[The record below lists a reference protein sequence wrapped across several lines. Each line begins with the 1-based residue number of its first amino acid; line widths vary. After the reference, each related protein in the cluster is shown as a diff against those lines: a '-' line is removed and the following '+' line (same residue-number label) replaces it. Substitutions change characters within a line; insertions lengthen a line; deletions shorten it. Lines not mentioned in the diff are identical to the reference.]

1 MAGTFSYNK
10 FEKLKSRKQIELL
23 FAKGKS
29 ISSFPVKVFYLPVEH
44 TPVHPV
50 QVGVG
55 VSARNFKKAVDRNTI
70 KRRMREAYRLH
81 KLPLHEHLIT
91 NQKSVAVFILWIDKQ
106 LPTAAALQD
115 LMPTVLD
122 NLIKQLGCK

>member
-23 FAKGKS
+23 FAQGKS

-55 VSARNFKKAVDRNTI
+55 VFARNFKKAVDRNTI

-115 LMPTVLD
+115 LMPGVLEK
-122 NLIKQLGCK
+122 LIKQLG

>member
-1 MAGTFSYNK
+1 MLATFSYNK

-29 ISSFPVKVFYLPVEH
+29 ISAFPVKVFYLPINH
-44 TPVHPV
+44 TPLHPV

-55 VSARNFKKAVDRNTI
+55 VSARNFKKAVDRNTT

-81 KLPLHEHLIT
+81 KLPLHEHLVAAE
-91 NQKSVAVFILWIDKQ
+91 KSVAVFILWIDKQ
-106 LPTAAALQD
+106 LPTTEVLQD
-115 LMPTVLD
+115 LMPTVVEK
-122 NLIKQLGCK
+122 LIKQLG

>member
-29 ISSFPVKVFYLPVEH
+29 ISAFPVKVFYLPVEH

-81 KLPLHEHLIT
+81 KLPLHEHLVAQ
-91 NQKSVAVFILWIDKQ
+91 QKSVAVFILWIDKQ
-106 LPTAAALQD
+106 MPTTAALQD
-115 LMPTVLD
+115 LMPAVIEK
-122 NLIKQLGCK
+122 LIKQLG

>member
-23 FAKGKS
+23 FAQGKS
-29 ISSFPVKVFYLPVEH
+29 ISSFPVKVFYLPVVH
-44 TPVHPV
+44 TPEHPV

-81 KLPLHEHLIT
+81 KLPLHEHLI
-91 NQKSVAVFILWIDKQ
+91 AKQ
-106 LPTAAALQD
+106 
-115 LMPTVLD
+115 
-122 NLIKQLGCK
+122 

>member
-29 ISSFPVKVFYLPVEH
+29 ISAFPVKVFYLPVDH

-81 KLPLHEHLIT
+81 KLPLHEHLVAQ
-91 NQKSVAVFILWIDKQ
+91 QKSVAVFILWIDKQ
-106 LPTAAALQD
+106 MPTTAALQD
-115 LMPTVLD
+115 LMPAVIEK
-122 NLIKQLGCK
+122 LIKQLG

>member
-23 FAKGKS
+23 FAQGKS
-29 ISSFPVKVFYLPVEH
+29 ISSFPVKVFYLPVDNS
-44 TPVHPV
+44 PLHPV

-70 KRRMREAYRLH
+70 KRRLREAYRLH
-81 KLPLHEHLIT
+81 KLPLHEHLMAQ
-91 NQKSVAVFILWIDKQ
+91 QKSVAVFILWIDKQ
-106 LPTAAALQD
+106 LPTTEALQD
-115 LMPTVLD
+115 LMPAVVEK
-122 NLIKQLGCK
+122 LITQLG

>member
-1 MAGTFSYNK
+1 MASTFSYNK

-29 ISSFPVKVFYLPVEH
+29 ISAFPVKVFYLPVDH

-81 KLPLHEHLIT
+81 KLPLHEHLVAQ
-91 NQKSVAVFILWIDKQ
+91 QKSVAVFILWIDKQ
-106 LPTAAALQD
+106 MPTTSVLQD
-115 LMPTVLD
+115 LMPAVIEK
-122 NLIKQLGCK
+122 LIKQLG

>member
-23 FAKGKS
+23 FAQGKS
-29 ISSFPVKVFYLPVEH
+29 ISSFPVKVFYLPVDNS
-44 TPVHPV
+44 PLHPV

-81 KLPLHEHLIT
+81 KLPLHDHLIT

-106 LPTAAALQD
+106 LPTTEVLQD
-115 LMPTVLD
+115 LMPGVLEK
-122 NLIKQLGCK
+122 LIKQLG

>member
-29 ISSFPVKVFYLPVEH
+29 ISAFPVKVFYLPVEH

-81 KLPLHEHLIT
+81 KLPLHEHLVAAE
-91 NQKSVAVFILWIDKQ
+91 KSVAVFILWIDKQ
-106 LPTAAALQD
+106 LPTSAALQD
-115 LMPTVLD
+115 LMPTVIEK
-122 NLIKQLGCK
+122 LIKQLG

>member
-29 ISSFPVKVFYLPVEH
+29 ISAFPVKVFYLPVEY
-44 TPVHPV
+44 TPEHPV

-81 KLPLHEHLIT
+81 KLPLHEQLVAQ
-91 NQKSVAVFILWIDKQ
+91 QKSVAVFILWIDKQ
-106 LPTAAALQD
+106 IPTTAALQD
-115 LMPTVLD
+115 LMPTVIEK
-122 NLIKQLGCK
+122 LIKQLG

>member
-44 TPVHPV
+44 TPEHPV

-81 KLPLHEHLIT
+81 KLPLHEHLMAE
-91 NQKSVAVFILWIDKQ
+91 QKSVAVFILWIDKQ
-106 LPTAAALQD
+106 LPTAAALED
-115 LMPTVLD
+115 LMPGVLEK
-122 NLIKQLGCK
+122 LIKQLG

>member
-1 MAGTFSYNK
+1 MACTFSYNK
-10 FEKLKSRKQIELL
+10 IEKLKSRKQIELL
-23 FAKGKS
+23 FAQGKS

-44 TPVHPV
+44 TPEHPV

-81 KLPLHEHLIT
+81 KLPLHEHLIAK
-91 NQKSVAVFILWIDKQ
+91 QKSVAVFILWIDKQ
-106 LPTAAALQD
+106 LPTTAALQD
-115 LMPTVLD
+115 LMPTVIEK
-122 NLIKQLGCK
+122 LIKQLG

>member
-1 MAGTFSYNK
+1 MVGTFSYNK
-10 FEKLKSRKQIELL
+10 FEKLKSRKQIERL

-29 ISSFPVKVFYLPVEH
+29 IASFPVKVFYLPVEY

-55 VSARNFKKAVDRNTI
+55 VSARNFKKAVDRNNI

-81 KLPLHEHLIT
+81 KLPLHEHLVAQ
-91 NQKSVAVFILWIDKQ
+91 QKSVAVFILWIDKQ
-106 LPTAAALQD
+106 MPTTAALQD
-115 LMPTVLD
+115 LMPTVIEK
-122 NLIKQLGCK
+122 LIKQIG

>member
-29 ISSFPVKVFYLPVEH
+29 ISAFPVKVFYLPVEH

-81 KLPLHEHLIT
+81 KLPLHEHLVAQ
-91 NQKSVAVFILWIDKQ
+91 QKSVAVFILWIDKQ
-106 LPTAAALQD
+106 MPTTVALQD
-115 LMPTVLD
+115 LMPTVIEK
-122 NLIKQLGCK
+122 LIKQLG

>member
-29 ISSFPVKVFYLPVEH
+29 ISAFPVKVFYLPVEH

-55 VSARNFKKAVDRNTI
+55 VSARNFKKSVDRNTI

-81 KLPLHEHLIT
+81 KLPLHEHLVAQ
-91 NQKSVAVFILWIDKQ
+91 QKSVAVFILWIDKQ
-106 LPTAAALQD
+106 MPTTAALQD
-115 LMPTVLD
+115 LMPAVIEK
-122 NLIKQLGCK
+122 LIKQLG

>member
-1 MAGTFSYNK
+1 MPGTFSYNK

-29 ISSFPVKVFYLPVEH
+29 IASFPVKVFYLPVEH

-81 KLPLHEHLIT
+81 KLPLHEHLVAQ
-91 NQKSVAVFILWIDKQ
+91 QKSVVVFILWIDKQ
-106 LPTAAALQD
+106 IPTTAALQD
-115 LMPTVLD
+115 LMPTVIEK
-122 NLIKQLGCK
+122 LIKQLG

>member
-23 FAKGKS
+23 FAQGKS
-29 ISSFPVKVFYLPVEH
+29 ISSFPVKVFYLRVEH
-44 TPVHPV
+44 TPEHPV

-81 KLPLHEHLIT
+81 KLPLHDHLIT

-106 LPTAAALQD
+106 LATTEVLQD
-115 LMPTVLD
+115 LMPTVVEK
-122 NLIKQLGCK
+122 LIKQLG

>member
-115 LMPTVLD
+115 LMPGVLEK
-122 NLIKQLGCK
+122 LIKQLG

>member
-1 MAGTFSYNK
+1 MSATFSYNK

-29 ISSFPVKVFYLPVEH
+29 ISAFPVKVFYLPVEH
-44 TPVHPV
+44 TPMHPV

-70 KRRMREAYRLH
+70 KRRLREAYRLH
-81 KLPLHEHLIT
+81 KLPLHQHLLT
-91 NQKSVAVFILWIDKQ
+91 EQKSVAVFILWIDKQ
-106 LPTAAALQD
+106 LPTSAALQD
-115 LMPTVLD
+115 LMPTVIEK
-122 NLIKQLGCK
+122 LIKQLG

>member
-23 FAKGKS
+23 FAQGKS

-44 TPVHPV
+44 TPEHPV

-115 LMPTVLD
+115 LMPGVLEK
-122 NLIKQLGCK
+122 LIKQLG

>member
-1 MAGTFSYNK
+1 MTGTFSYNK

-29 ISSFPVKVFYLPVEH
+29 ISAFPVKVFYLPVEN
-44 TPVHPV
+44 TPMHPV

-81 KLPLHEHLIT
+81 KLPLHEHLVAQ
-91 NQKSVAVFILWIDKQ
+91 QKSVAVFILWIDKQ
-106 LPTAAALQD
+106 MPTTAALQD
-115 LMPTVLD
+115 LMPAVIEK
-122 NLIKQLGCK
+122 LIKQLG

>member
-29 ISSFPVKVFYLPVEH
+29 ISAFPVKVFYLPVEH
-44 TPVHPV
+44 TPMHPV

-70 KRRMREAYRLH
+70 KRRIREAYRLH
-81 KLPLHEHLIT
+81 KLPLHEHLKT
-91 NQKSVAVFILWIDKQ
+91 EQKSVAVFILWIDKQ

-115 LMPTVLD
+115 LMPTVIEK
-122 NLIKQLGCK
+122 LIKQLG

>member
-29 ISSFPVKVFYLPVEH
+29 ISAFPVKVFYLPVEH
-44 TPVHPV
+44 TPMHPV

-81 KLPLHEHLIT
+81 KLPLHQHLVAAE
-91 NQKSVAVFILWIDKQ
+91 KSVAVFILWIDKQ
-106 LPTAAALQD
+106 LPTSAALQD
-115 LMPTVLD
+115 LMPTVIEK
-122 NLIKQLGCK
+122 LIKQLG

>member
-1 MAGTFSYNK
+1 MSATFSYNK

-29 ISSFPVKVFYLPVEH
+29 ISAFPVKVFYLPIDH
-44 TPVHPV
+44 TPMHPV

-70 KRRMREAYRLH
+70 KRRLREAYRLH
-81 KLPLHEHLIT
+81 KLPLHQHLLT
-91 NQKSVAVFILWIDKQ
+91 EQKSVAVFILWIDKQ
-106 LPTAAALQD
+106 LPTSAALQD
-115 LMPTVLD
+115 LMPTVIEK
-122 NLIKQLGCK
+122 LIKQLG

>member
-23 FAKGKS
+23 FAQGKS
-29 ISSFPVKVFYLPVEH
+29 ISSFPVKVFYLPVDNS
-44 TPVHPV
+44 PLHPV

-81 KLPLHEHLIT
+81 KLPLHEHLIAK
-91 NQKSVAVFILWIDKQ
+91 QKSVAVFILWIDKQ
-106 LPTAAALQD
+106 LPTTAALED
-115 LMPTVLD
+115 LMPGVLEK
-122 NLIKQLGCK
+122 LIKQLG

>member
-1 MAGTFSYNK
+1 MAGTFSYNR

-29 ISSFPVKVFYLPVEH
+29 ISAFPVKVFYLPVDH

-81 KLPLHEHLIT
+81 KLPLHEHLVAQ
-91 NQKSVAVFILWIDKQ
+91 QKSVAVFILWIDKQ
-106 LPTAAALQD
+106 MPTTAALQE
-115 LMPTVLD
+115 LMPAVIEK
-122 NLIKQLGCK
+122 LIKQLG

>member
-1 MAGTFSYNK
+1 MTGTFSYNK

-29 ISSFPVKVFYLPVEH
+29 ISAFPVKVFYLPVEH

-81 KLPLHEHLIT
+81 KLPLHEHLVAQ
-91 NQKSVAVFILWIDKQ
+91 QKSVAVFILWIDKQ
-106 LPTAAALQD
+106 MPTTAALQD
-115 LMPTVLD
+115 LMPAVIEK
-122 NLIKQLGCK
+122 LIKQLG

>member
-44 TPVHPV
+44 TPIHPV
-50 QVGVG
+50 
-55 VSARNFKKAVDRNTI
+55 
-70 KRRMREAYRLH
+70 
-81 KLPLHEHLIT
+81 
-91 NQKSVAVFILWIDKQ
+91 
-106 LPTAAALQD
+106 
-115 LMPTVLD
+115 
-122 NLIKQLGCK
+122 

>member
-23 FAKGKS
+23 FAQGKS

-44 TPVHPV
+44 TPEHPV

-81 KLPLHEHLIT
+81 KLPLHQHLVAAE
-91 NQKSVAVFILWIDKQ
+91 KSVAVFILWIDKQ
-106 LPTAAALQD
+106 LPTSAALQD
-115 LMPTVLD
+115 LMPTVIEK
-122 NLIKQLGCK
+122 LIKQLG

>member
-1 MAGTFSYNK
+1 MAATFSYNK

-29 ISSFPVKVFYLPVEH
+29 IASFPVKVFYLPVEH

-81 KLPLHEHLIT
+81 KLPLHEHLMAQ
-91 NQKSVAVFILWIDKQ
+91 QKSVAVFILWIDKQ
-106 LPTAAALQD
+106 MPTTAALQD
-115 LMPTVLD
+115 LMPAVIEK
-122 NLIKQLGCK
+122 LIKQLG

>member
-1 MAGTFSYNK
+1 MASTFSYNK

-23 FAKGKS
+23 FAQGKS

-44 TPVHPV
+44 APLHPI

-55 VSARNFKKAVDRNTI
+55 VSARIFKKAVDRNTI

-81 KLPLHEHLIT
+81 KLPLHAHLMAE
-91 NQKSVAVFILWIDKQ
+91 QKSVAVFILWIDKQ
-106 LPTAAALQD
+106 MPTTAALQD
-115 LMPTVLD
+115 LMPIVIEK
-122 NLIKQLGCK
+122 LIKQLG

>member
-23 FAKGKS
+23 FAQGKS
-29 ISSFPVKVFYLPVEH
+29 ISSFPVKVFYLPVDNS
-44 TPVHPV
+44 PLHPV

-70 KRRMREAYRLH
+70 KRRLREAYRLH
-81 KLPLHEHLIT
+81 KLPLHEHLMAQ
-91 NQKSVAVFILWIDKQ
+91 QKSVTVFILWIDKQ
-106 LPTAAALQD
+106 LPTTEALQD
-115 LMPTVLD
+115 LMPAVVEK
-122 NLIKQLGCK
+122 LIKQLG

>member
-29 ISSFPVKVFYLPVEH
+29 ISAFPVKVFYLPVEH

-81 KLPLHEHLIT
+81 KLPLHEHLVAQ
-91 NQKSVAVFILWIDKQ
+91 QKSVAVFIFWIDKQ
-106 LPTAAALQD
+106 MPTTSVLQD
-115 LMPTVLD
+115 LMPAVIEK
-122 NLIKQLGCK
+122 LIKQLG

>member
-1 MAGTFSYNK
+1 MASTFSYNK

-23 FAKGKS
+23 FAQGKS

-44 TPVHPV
+44 APLHPI

-55 VSARNFKKAVDRNTI
+55 VSARIFKKAVDRNTI

-81 KLPLHEHLIT
+81 KLPLHAHLMAE
-91 NQKSVAVFILWIDKQ
+91 QKSVAVFILWIDKQ
-106 LPTAAALQD
+106 LPTTATLQD
-115 LMPTVLD
+115 LMPAVVEK
-122 NLIKQLGCK
+122 LIKQLG

>member
-23 FAKGKS
+23 FAQGKS
-29 ISSFPVKVFYLPVEH
+29 ISSFPVKVFYLSVEH
-44 TPVHPV
+44 TPAQPV

-81 KLPLHEHLIT
+81 KLPLHEHLIAK
-91 NQKSVAVFILWIDKQ
+91 QKSLAVFILWIDKQ
-106 LPTAAALQD
+106 LPTTAALQD
-115 LMPTVLD
+115 LMPTVLEK
-122 NLIKQLGCK
+122 LIKQLG

>member
-23 FAKGKS
+23 FAQGKS

-44 TPVHPV
+44 TPEHPV

-81 KLPLHEHLIT
+81 KLPLLEHLIAK
-91 NQKSVAVFILWIDKQ
+91 QKSVAVFILWIDKQ
-106 LPTAAALQD
+106 LPTTAALQD
-115 LMPTVLD
+115 LMPTVIEK
-122 NLIKQLGCK
+122 LIKQLG

>member
-29 ISSFPVKVFYLPVEH
+29 ISAFPVKVFYLPVDH

-70 KRRMREAYRLH
+70 KRRLREAYRLH
-81 KLPLHEHLIT
+81 KLPLHEHLVAQ
-91 NQKSVAVFILWIDKQ
+91 QKSVAVFILWIDKQ
-106 LPTAAALQD
+106 MPTTLALQD
-115 LMPTVLD
+115 LMPAVIEK
-122 NLIKQLGCK
+122 LIKQLG